1 MTFPFSLHHEYPTR
15 YADADITRDAAA
27 PHRLPSCEGRRG
39 SGCLVN
45 AIIPAGVAV
54 TETHRGALRH
64 SKESVMASRGFM
76 GRTVLA
82 SGLAIVIAATLAA
95 VPAAAAER
103 GAHAPRG
110 DATRHTE
117 HARTEHGRTRHYE
130 WTGSRGQSASRDAT
144 VVNDRGAGTHTRD
157 VAATGPNGRQA
168 TRHDVVQRTADG
180 HTRDSTVTLPDG
192 RTATRDATVVNDRDA
207 GTRTRDVVTTGPN
220 GGTRTLNDEVQR
232 TEGGFTRSTSV
243 TSPNGSSATRDVTA
257 TRDPATGAVVKDVN
271 VDRTP
276 APRQ

>member
-1 MTFPFSLHHEYPTR
+1 
-15 YADADITRDAAA
+15 
-27 PHRLPSCEGRRG
+27 
-39 SGCLVN
+39 
-45 AIIPAGVAV
+45 
-54 TETHRGALRH
+54 
-64 SKESVMASRGFM
+64 MASRGFM
-76 GRTVLA
+76 GRTVLV
-82 SGLAIVIAATLAA
+82 SGLAIVIAATLGA

-117 HARTEHGRTRHYE
+117 HARTENGRTRHDE

-232 TEGGFTRSTSV
+232 TEGGFMRSTSV
-243 TSPNGSSATRDVTA
+243 TNPNGSSATRDVTA